1 MIYFSMKEL
10 LWKQIIKKK
19 KKPFFFGM
27 LKNNH
32 RLKTR
37 FNKKKKVKCS
47 MENERGMWKLTETM
61 ATCCYVSP
69 CFRHHCGDNASV
81 HCLDNLTWFCT
92 SFHGMSGQQD
102 HCLLQLAVILHTPRG
117 TEYFYPQHHTVK
129 DFGTE
134 GFCFFCRMFTIS

>member
-1 MIYFSMKEL
+1 METDYKKE
-10 LWKQIIKKK
+10 KKT
-19 KKPFFFGM
+19 FFFGM

-37 FNKKKKVKCS
+37 FNKKKRSSVPWKMSEEC
-47 MENERGMWKLTETM
+47 ENWQRLWQPVIMFPP
-61 ATCCYVSP
+61 VSGIIG
-69 CFRHHCGDNASV
+69 GDNASV

-92 SFHGMSGQQD
+92 SFHGMSGQHD

>member
-1 MIYFSMKEL
+1 METDYKKE
-10 LWKQIIKKK
+10 KKT
-19 KKPFFFGM
+19 FFFGM

-37 FNKKKKVKCS
+37 FNKKKRSSVPWKMSKECENWQRLWQPVVKFP
-47 MENERGMWKLTETM
+47 L
-61 ATCCYVSP
+61 VSDITG
-69 CFRHHCGDNASV
+69 GDNASV

-92 SFHGMSGQQD
+92 SFHGMSGQHD

>member
-19 KKPFFFGM
+19 KKLFS
-27 LKNNH
+27 LECWKTTIDW
-32 RLKTR
+32 RLDLT
-37 FNKKKKVKCS
+37 KKKGQVFHGKWARNVKTDRDYG
-47 MENERGMWKLTETM
+47 NLLLRF
-61 ATCCYVSP
+61 SP

-92 SFHGMSGQQD
+92 SFHGMSGQHD

>member
-19 KKPFFFGM
+19 KKLFS
-27 LKNNH
+27 LECWKTTIDW
-32 RLKTR
+32 RLDLT
-37 FNKKKKVKCS
+37 KKKVKCS

-92 SFHGMSGQQD
+92 SFHGMSGQHD

>member
-1 MIYFSMKEL
+1 METDYKKE
-10 LWKQIIKKK
+10 KKT
-19 KKPFFFGM
+19 FFFGM

-37 FNKKKKVKCS
+37 FNKKKRSSVPWKMSKEC
-47 MENERGMWKLTETM
+47 ENWQRLWQPVVTF
-61 ATCCYVSP
+61 SP

-92 SFHGMSGQQD
+92 SFHGMSGQHD